1 MLRAGGRACI
11 GGCVWRRRCSRSW
24 AASTAL
30 AGPLAPLPEVEGG
43 AEIAIRR
50 GPDAGM
56 YLKVRPPLVVGPYS
70 NMVIRKGRISGIHCG
85 GGLDVT
91 AGPGRISGF
100 GRAGAWWRWR
110 SGATTRD
117 VNVEGLWNGAYG
129 HLESTPE
136 SCGCRWPEPT
146 RVERGPVIAARHRSY
161 SFRRAAEG
169 LFTGTPTVNGT
180 AQWTTL
186 EVGRECRAYLSREE
200 LLALVMMMFAG
211 ASTPAAA
218 GRPLAC
224 GARWTDS
231 FTGRQIALTMS
242 GP

>member
-1 MLRAGGRACI
+1 MHRRLCLASPLLALLGCQHGAGP
-11 GGCVWRRRCSRSW
+11 
-24 AASTAL
+24 
-30 AGPLAPLPEVEGG
+30 GPLAPLPEVEGG

-100 GRAGAWWRWR
+100 GPGGGVVEMEVWGDDA
-110 SGATTRD
+110 D
-117 VNVEGLWNGAYG
+117 VSVEGLWNGAYG

-136 SCGCRWPEPT
+136 SLRLSLALNPT
-146 RVERGPVIAARHRSY
+146 RVERGRVIGARHRSY

-169 LFTGTPTVNGT
+169 LFTGTPMVNGT

-186 EVGRECRAYLSREE
+186 EVGRNARAYLSREE

-211 ASTPAAA
+211 GIDP
-218 GRPLAC
+218 GGGLGDPLAC
-224 GARWTDS
+224 GAR
-231 FTGRQIALTMS
+231 
-242 GP
+242 